1 MKEITIPQ
9 FELVYNSL
17 SFGIAAMGAATL
29 FLWLSRNMVSTA
41 YRTAVTI
48 SGVVTAIAF
57 YHYIRIFDS
66 WNSSYTVVNDTITA
80 TGVKFNDAYRY
91 VDWLLTVPLLL
102 IELILV
108 MRLSQAE
115 TTAKGLKLGTLAAPH
130 DSPWLSR

>member
-29 FLWLSRNMVSTA
+29 VLWLSRNMVSTA

-57 YHYIRIFDS
+57 YRWHGDQLVRGKM
-66 WNSSYTVVNDTITA
+66 TA
-80 TGVKFNDAYRY
+80 STN
-91 VDWLLTVPLLL
+91 
-102 IELILV
+102 
-108 MRLSQAE
+108 
-115 TTAKGLKLGTLAAPH
+115 LK
-130 DSPWLSR
+130 